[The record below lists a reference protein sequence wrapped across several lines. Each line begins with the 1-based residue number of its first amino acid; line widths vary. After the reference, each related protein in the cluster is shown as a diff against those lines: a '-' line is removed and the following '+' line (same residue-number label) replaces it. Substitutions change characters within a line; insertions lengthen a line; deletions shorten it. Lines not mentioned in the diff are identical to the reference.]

1 MKELLKSISE
11 NYGIFVDA
19 EKITK
24 LGVTTINDIFVI
36 NNVSKKYIVKIYNVD
51 KEKQIRNSLS
61 TQKIV
66 FQSLKTIADVLLNKN
81 NELYTRYGN
90 KFYAI

>member
-1 MKELLKSISE
+1 MKKLLKSINK

-36 NNVSKKYIVKIYNVD
+36 NNVSKKYTMLTK
-51 KEKQIRNSLS
+51 K
-61 TQKIV
+61 
-66 FQSLKTIADVLLNKN
+66 NKS
-81 NELYTRYGN
+81 EIL
-90 KFYAI
+90 